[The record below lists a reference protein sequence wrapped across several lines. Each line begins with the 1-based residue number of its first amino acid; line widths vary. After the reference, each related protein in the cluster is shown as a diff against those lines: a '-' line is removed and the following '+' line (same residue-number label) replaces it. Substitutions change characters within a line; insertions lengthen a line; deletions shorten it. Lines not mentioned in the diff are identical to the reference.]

1 MAMTHATLFDGD
13 EAAAAPSEDVLA
25 FTGLAETAEAVRAPG
40 FALIDDA
47 NGRFVIDADS
57 GFVSVA
63 HEDIV
68 AREHGATHVVRIR
81 VVEST
86 GESYEMEMR
95 LTITGIVPRM
105 AGADSFGDFAVE
117 APRTVNA
124 PAAPQAQTPPAPFAL
139 AHWMDYAAFVAEP
152 GKRRAEAYF
161 AFGAFG
167 ALPALTDN
175 GLTTGAAT
183 LEIAAPIFAYPEL

>member
-1 MAMTHATLFDGD
+1 MTHATLFDSEDAG
-13 EAAAAPSEDVLA
+13 ASPSEDVLA
-25 FTGLAETAEAVRAPG
+25 FTGLADTADAAPAPG

-47 NGRFVIDADS
+47 NGRFVIDAES

-68 AREHGATHVVRIR
+68 AREHGATHSVRIR
-81 VVEST
+81 VVESS

-105 AGADSFGDFAVE
+105 AGADAFGDFAVE

-139 AHWMDYAAFVAEP
+139 SHWLDYAAFTAEP
-152 GKRRAEAYF
+152 GKRRSEAAF

-167 ALPALTDN
+167 ALTPLTEN
-175 GLTTGAAT
+175 GLHTGHAA
-183 LEIAAPIFAYPEL
+183 LEIAAPVFAYPEL